1 MQMSCREKRK
11 TEESESQ
18 IKAHQ
23 HPIFSHYQ
31 LWWNHTYL
39 NLMRSVIITCYMHYA
54 VTHGSA
60 LVWLH
65 FVILGTSAGV
75 SGEES
80 ENSDLSP
87 DEPRLPPDGASSAAL
102 TTNAVAWS
110 QTVKSFTVHDCRT
123 MISQYR
129 SPDLQGSVCT
139 CGVMNIKS

>member
-1 MQMSCREKRK
+1 
-11 TEESESQ
+11 
-18 IKAHQ
+18 
-23 HPIFSHYQ
+23 
-31 LWWNHTYL
+31 
-39 NLMRSVIITCYMHYA
+39 MHYA

-102 TTNAVAWS
+102 TTNAVA
-110 QTVKSFTVHDCRT
+110 
-123 MISQYR
+123 
-129 SPDLQGSVCT
+129 
-139 CGVMNIKS
+139 